1 MKQILKKTGL
11 KFNFSLLKLY
21 YVFSIIRK
29 LKTGIMNK
37 LTFFIALIVILI
49 ATACSKN
56 ISVDS
61 GTGILED
68 GPLSSKL
75 GKRIQLGEYGLSR
88 SYYWGRNANE
98 LFITAETKLLRLD
111 LTAQKIKVLESS
123 GGIFTGK
130 TNENSGI
137 IFIGTLNG
145 ERGYYEYRFN
155 TDTIAGLV
163 PLSLNSATNFYVG
176 GNTLIFYNGTTIS
189 SNPCANLGPWDYC
202 WQPSS
207 GISSSTLYHVDKLT
221 KQFTLLPYKTF
232 KQFSNDGSKSIFM
245 DNFNVP
251 NLPVY
256 VFDNTTKQFTDSFTV
271 STQYSNAWFITTYY
285 DNEFRSYY
293 TNDNP
298 RNQVIV
304 VNART
309 NQEIERHT
317 LNVVSVQK
325 QSLNPATGTIVY
337 VGTPAANS
345 NSRILGIYDMRTR
358 QDKTI
363 STLTTEEALLLGDLI
378 PSDDNKKLLI
388 RYLND
393 LYIKEIN

>member
-1 MKQILKKTGL
+1 
-11 KFNFSLLKLY
+11 
-21 YVFSIIRK
+21 
-29 LKTGIMNK
+29 MNK
-37 LTFFIALIVILI
+37 LILFIVLIVILI

-61 GTGILED
+61 DILED

-98 LFITAETKLLRLD
+98 LFISAETKLLRLD

-123 GGIFTGK
+123 GGVFTGK

-145 ERGYYEYRFN
+145 KRGYYEYSFN
-155 TDTIAGLV
+155 TDTITGLV
-163 PLSLNSATNFYVG
+163 PLSLNSASNLYVG

-189 SNPCANLGPWDYC
+189 SNPCPNREPWDYC

-207 GISSSTLYHVDKLT
+207 GISSSTLYHIDKLT

-232 KQFSNDGSKSIFM
+232 KQFTNDGSKSIFI
-245 DNFNVP
+245 DNINIT

-271 STQYSNAWFITTYY
+271 ITQYANAFFSTMYY
-285 DNEFRSYY
+285 DNEFRGYY
-293 TNDNP
+293 INDNP

-309 NQEIERHT
+309 NQETDRHT
-317 LNVVSVQK
+317 LNVVSFQK
-325 QSLNPATGTIVY
+325 TNLNPATGTIVY

-345 NSRILGIYDMRTR
+345 NSRILGIYDMRSR
-358 QDKTI
+358 QDRTI

-378 PSDDNKKLLI
+378 LSDDNKKLLI

>member
-1 MKQILKKTGL
+1 
-11 KFNFSLLKLY
+11 
-21 YVFSIIRK
+21 
-29 LKTGIMNK
+29 MNK
-37 LTFFIALIVILI
+37 LNLFIVLIVILI

-61 GTGILED
+61 DILED

-75 GKRIQLGEYGLSR
+75 GKRIQLSEYGLSR

-123 GGIFTGK
+123 GGLFTGK

-137 IFIGTLNG
+137 IFVGTLNG
-145 ERGYYEYRFN
+145 KRGYYEYRFN
-155 TDTIAGLV
+155 ADTISGLV
-163 PLSLNSATNFYVG
+163 PLSINSASNLYTG
-176 GNTLIFYNGTTIS
+176 GNTLFFYTGTIIS
-189 SNPCANLGPWDYC
+189 SNPCPNLEPWDFC

-207 GISSSTLYHVDKLT
+207 GITSLNLYHIDKLT

-232 KQFSNDGSKSIFM
+232 KQFTNDGSKSIFM
-245 DNFNVP
+245 DNTNIT
-251 NLPVY
+251 NLPVN

-271 STQYSNAWFITTYY
+271 NTQYSNASFIKTYY

-293 TNDNP
+293 ISDNP

-309 NQEIERHT
+309 NQETDRHT
-317 LNVVSVQK
+317 LNVASVQL
-325 QSLNPATGTIVY
+325 QSLNPATGIIVY
-337 VGTPAANS
+337 VGTPAANF

-363 STLTTEEALLLGDLI
+363 STLTIEEALLLGDLI
-378 PSDDNKKLLI
+378 PSDDNRKLLI

>member
-1 MKQILKKTGL
+1 
-11 KFNFSLLKLY
+11 
-21 YVFSIIRK
+21 
-29 LKTGIMNK
+29 MNK
-37 LTFFIALIVILI
+37 LTLFIVLIVILI
-49 ATACSKN
+49 AAACSKN

-61 GTGILED
+61 DILED

-75 GKRIQLGEYGLSR
+75 GKRIQLSEYGLSR

-123 GGIFTGK
+123 GGLFTGK

-137 IFIGTLNG
+137 IFVGTLNG
-145 ERGYYEYRFN
+145 KRGYYEYHFN

-163 PLSLNSATNFYVG
+163 PLSLNSASNLYVG
-176 GNTLIFYNGTTIS
+176 GNTLLFYNGTTIS
-189 SNPCANLGPWDYC
+189 SNPCNNLDPWDYC
-202 WQPSS
+202 WQPAS
-207 GISSSTLYHVDKLT
+207 GSTSLTLYHIDKLT

-245 DNFNVP
+245 DNANIT

-256 VFDNTTKQFTDSFTV
+256 LFDNTTKQFTDSFTV
-271 STQYSNAWFITTYY
+271 NTQYSNAWFITTYY

-293 TNDNP
+293 INDNP

-309 NQEIERHT
+309 NQETDRHT
-317 LNVVSVQK
+317 LNVVSFQL
-325 QSLNPATGTIVY
+325 SNLNPATGTVVY

-358 QDKTI
+358 QDRTI
-363 STLTTEEALLLGDLI
+363 STLTTEEALLLSDLI
-378 PSDDNKKLLI
+378 PSDDNRKLLI

>member
-1 MKQILKKTGL
+1 
-11 KFNFSLLKLY
+11 
-21 YVFSIIRK
+21 
-29 LKTGIMNK
+29 MNK
-37 LTFFIALIVILI
+37 LTLFIALIVILI

-56 ISVDS
+56 IPVDS
-61 GTGILED
+61 DILED

-111 LTAQKIKVLESS
+111 LTAQKVKVLESS
-123 GGIFTGK
+123 GGLFTGK

-137 IFIGTLNG
+137 IFIGTVNG
-145 ERGYYEYRFN
+145 NRGYYEYRFN
-155 TDTIAGLV
+155 TDNISGLV
-163 PLSLNSATNFYVG
+163 PLSINSSSNLYTG
-176 GNTLIFYNGTTIS
+176 GNTLFLYIGTTIS
-189 SNPCANLGPWDYC
+189 SNPCPNREPWDFC
-202 WQPSS
+202 FQPSS
-207 GISSSTLYHVDKLT
+207 GGTSSLYHIDKLT
-221 KQFTLLPYKTF
+221 KQFTILPYKTF
-232 KQFSNDGSKSIFM
+232 KQFSNDGSKSIFLN
-245 DNFNVP
+245 DIANIA

-256 VFDNTTKQFTDSFTV
+256 LFDNTTKQFTDSFTV
-271 STQYSNAWFITTYY
+271 NTQYANASFITSHY

-293 TNDNP
+293 FNGNP

-309 NQEIERHT
+309 NQELDRHT

-325 QSLNPATGTIVY
+325 HSLNPATGTIVY

-345 NSRILGIYDMRTR
+345 NSRILGIYDMRSR
-358 QDKTI
+358 QDRTI

-378 PSDDNKKLLI
+378 LSDDNKKLLI